1 MKIIIIKRFLLG
13 ILIFC
18 GITNT
23 HATSDVWEVLRGEF
37 KLDHEVS
44 REEVQA
50 QIRWLIAHPG
60 YLQKTFSQSQPYI
73 YHIVTEIKK
82 RNLPGEL
89 ALIPMIESSFNPF
102 AYSVVGAAGLWQLM
116 PGTGKDFGI
125 KQDWWFDGRRSIDHS
140 TDAALNYLAYLNKFF
155 DGNWTLSIASYD
167 AGEGTIS
174 RAIKAAQQEKRSPS
188 YWDLSIP
195 RETQIYVPRLLAFAE
210 IVKNAEQYKL
220 TIPPIPYQPYFQ
232 EVNIGS
238 QIDLNHAAKLAGISY
253 RELIK
258 LNPGYNHWTTAPYKP
273 FKLLIPTEK
282 VRQFNLNLANFPED
296 KRVSWTKHQV
306 QEGDNLDSI
315 ATRYHT
321 TVNLIKQL
329 NQLTTNQVKINQSIL
344 IPSTRNAPL
353 MSAPSPKQEIALV
366 KTTYYGKPSQHNVPT
381 PAPTAPASA
390 FAPAVGSH
398 RMIHIV
404 QIADSY
410 QRLEKMYG
418 VNANDILTWNKLSSD
433 QRLQVGQQLII
444 WKTAKPVRPYIVQNG
459 DTLDG
464 IAKRHKL
471 PVNQILSLNPGLQ
484 WNTPLYIGQKILIG

>member
-1 MKIIIIKRFLLG
+1 MKIIIIIIRFLLG
-13 ILIFC
+13 ILVFC
-18 GITNT
+18 GIANT
-23 HATSDVWEVLRGEF
+23 HATSDVWEVLRSEF
-37 KLDHEVS
+37 KLDHEIS
-44 REEVQA
+44 RAEVQA

-60 YLQKTFSQSQPYI
+60 YLQKVFRQSQPYI

-89 ALIPMIESSFNPF
+89 ALIPMIESSFDPF

-125 KQDWWFDGRRSIDHS
+125 KQDWWFDGRRSIGHS
-140 TDAALNYLAYLNKFF
+140 TDAALNYLVYLNKFF

-174 RAIKAAQQEKRSPS
+174 RAIKAAQQENRSTS
-188 YWDLSIP
+188 FWDLPVP

-210 IVKNAEQYKL
+210 IVKNAQQYKIS
-220 TIPPIPYQPYFQ
+220 IPEIPYQPYFQ

-258 LNPGYNHWTTAPYKP
+258 LNPGFNHWTTAPYKP

-282 VRQFNLNLANFPED
+282 VRQFSLNLANLPED

-306 QEGDNLDSI
+306 LQGDNLDSI
-315 ATRYHT
+315 ANRYHT

-329 NQLTTNQVKINQSIL
+329 NQLTTNQVKPNQSIL

-353 MSAPSPKQEIALV
+353 MPTPIPKQEMV
-366 KTTYYGKPSQHNVPT
+366 KTTYYGPNQYAPAPVATPT
-381 PAPTAPASA
+381 PAM
-390 FAPAVGSH
+390 GSH

-404 QIADSY
+404 QAADSY

-418 VNANDILTWNKLSSD
+418 VNANDILTWNKLSSN
-433 QRLQVGQQLII
+433 QHLRVGQQLII
-444 WKTAKPVRPYIVQNG
+444 WKTVKPAKQYIARSG
-459 DTLDG
+459 DTLDV
-464 IAKRHKL
+464 IAKRHQL
-471 PVNQILSLNPGLQ
+471 PLNQILSLNPGLQ
-484 WNTPLYIGQKILIG
+484 WNTPLYLGQKILIG